1 MTRRITLT
9 VAAAATIA
17 LAASSFAPASAGH
30 GDHSRHGHHDAE
42 LRTVVDGLDGPRG
55 VDALGHGLT
64 LVTETDGTFSLV
76 IEGRRGWHG
85 QHKHGRYRHT
95 REPQVIELGQLPTSF
110 APAIAAGKHG
120 TVWLLTGGGAPPE
133 DDPQVASLAAD
144 EPTPAAGATLF
155 KWRPGWD
162 APVAF
167 ADIAAYQATDPD
179 PYDLEGVPEDSN
191 PFGLAALDDGGVL
204 VADAA
209 GNDLLRVSRSGE
221 ISTVAR
227 LKPREVVTPEGLPGA
242 GTTVPAEAVA
252 TSVTVGDDGYWY
264 IGELRGYPA
273 TPGTSEIW
281 KVRAGTT
288 DATCDP
294 ESPWGA
300 CKRYADGLTSIVDL
314 GAGPKGIYAVTLSKM
329 SWLAVE
335 SPTPVPG
342 AEIGGLFL
350 VSSGHRGHHHYRGGH
365 GSHGSATITELV
377 PDQLV
382 LPGGVDVAGDP
393 YIVGPVFGPGS
404 LMKIS

>member
-1 MTRRITLT
+1 MGTRRITLT
-9 VAAAATIA
+9 VAAAATLA
-17 LAASSFAPASAGH
+17 LAASSAAPATAG
-30 GDHSRHGHHDAE
+30 GDRPRHGHHDAE

-76 IEGRRGWHG
+76 IEGKRGWHG
-85 QHKHGRYRHT
+85 KHRHGKYRHT
-95 REPQVIELGQLPTSF
+95 KEPQVIELGQLPTTF
-110 APAIAAGKHG
+110 APAIAAGRHG
-120 TVWLLTGGGAPPE
+120 TIWLLTGGGPPPE
-133 DDPQVASLAAD
+133 DPEAEAPTAD
-144 EPTPAAGATLF
+144 EAQAAPATLF

-179 PYDLEGVPEDSN
+179 PYDLENFPADSN
-191 PFGLAALDDGGVL
+191 PFGLAALRDGGVL

-227 LKPREVVTPEGLPGA
+227 LKPREVETPEGLPGA
-242 GTTVPAEAVA
+242 GTMTPAEAVA
-252 TSVTVGDDGYWY
+252 TSVTVGDDGNWY

-294 ESPWGA
+294 EHPWGA

-314 GAGPKGIYAVTLSKM
+314 GAGPKGIYAVTLSKL

-335 SPTPVPG
+335 SPTPIPG

-350 VSSGHRGHHHYRGGH
+350 VRPSVHRGHHHYRGGH
-365 GSHGSATITELV
+365 GSHGSVSIKELV
-377 PDQLV
+377 PDQLT
-382 LPGGVDVAGDP
+382 LPGGVDVAGGDP
-393 YIVGPVFGPGS
+393 YVVGPVFGPGA
-404 LMKIS
+404 LMKVS